1 MLYYILVPLLA
12 FVLTMMVAGNNLSAA
27 VGTLIGSRILSRA
40 GGALIGAAGFSI
52 GLIVQGR
59 SLHGTASSLL
69 PDNNMIVSLALLV
82 SLIIF
87 IMATVLRVPLSLI
100 MALVGSSIGL
110 SLRYHF
116 QISSSLVLLIIFT
129 WVLAPVLSVAMAYI
143 INRRFSRMKPK
154 NVWNFALTL
163 KIALIIISFLTAF
176 TLGANTLG
184 FIAEVGRIKG
194 YEILLLVIA
203 IFLGS
208 FILSGGV
215 VRRVGNDMYTM
226 RYSNAFVSLL
236 VSSALVEGATLFGI
250 PLSNTQTLT
259 SSVFGSG
266 LSYRLKFLEARAF
279 YITVGMW
286 ILSPVLGIILG
297 FLA

>member
-297 FLA
+297 FIA

>member
-129 WVLAPVLSVAMAYI
+129 WVLAPFLSVAMAYI

-297 FLA
+297 FIA

>member
-27 VGTLIGSRILSRA
+27 VGTIIGSRILSSA
-40 GGALIGAAGFSI
+40 GGALIGALGFSL
-52 GLIVQGR
+52 GLVVQGR
-59 SLHGTASSLL
+59 SLHGTAASLL

-82 SLIIF
+82 SLVIF
-87 IMATVLRVPLSLI
+87 IMATILRVPLSLI

-116 QISSSLVLLIIFT
+116 HISDSLVLLIIFT
-129 WVLAPVLSVAMAYI
+129 WVLAPILSVALAYI

-154 NVWNFALTL
+154 NVWNFALML

-194 YEILLLVIA
+194 YEILLLVLA

-208 FILSGGV
+208 FLLSGGV
-215 VRRVGNDMYTM
+215 VKRVGNDMYTM

-236 VSSALVEGATLFGI
+236 VSSVLVEGATLFGI

-297 FLA
+297 FIT